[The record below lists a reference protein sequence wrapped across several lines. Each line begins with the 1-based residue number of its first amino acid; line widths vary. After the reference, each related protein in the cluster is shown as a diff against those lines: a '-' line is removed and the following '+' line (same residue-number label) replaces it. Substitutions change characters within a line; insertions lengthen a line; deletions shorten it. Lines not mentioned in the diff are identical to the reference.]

1 MNYRG
6 TIGFDT
12 QKNLADLRPTSR
24 PSCSLRVP
32 PAPSFQMKPLA
43 NNMGASSYLSKLLND
58 GGNVYGKTVG
68 EFDVLYVIYTYIYIY
83 ILYTY
88 IYIYILYIYIVYIYY
103 IILYIY
109 IYDVKYG

>member
-1 MNYRG
+1 LNYRG

-83 ILYTY
+83 YIRIYILYY
-88 IYIYILYIYIVYIYY
+88 IYIYILYIYIYMM
-103 IILYIY
+103 
-109 IYDVKYG
+109 